1 MDKYEIIKKPLIT
14 EKGTMLQSFQN
25 AYPFEVARE
34 AEKADIKEAIEAI
47 YGVKVKDVRTMNRKG
62 KPKRRGYTQ
71 GHKANWKKAIV
82 VLEADSVI
90 DLF

>member
-1 MDKYEIIKKPLIT
+1 VDKYQVIKKPLIT
-14 EKGTMLQSFQN
+14 EKGTMLQSFNN
-25 AYPFEVARE
+25 AYLFEVARN
-34 AEKADIKEAIEAI
+34 AEKLDIKTAIEEI

-62 KPKRRGYTQ
+62 KPKRRGYVP
-71 GHKANWKKAIV
+71 GKKPDWKKAIV